1 MNSPKSTRAADPD
14 FTLFAGF
21 TVQDR
26 DGELTEVEKIRIC
39 SNINCMELSPGV
51 LVQLVQNP
59 CLPVRFVVQAML
71 VEQLHTRRLILDCA
85 DVPCRRRSG
94 AAAGEDDAR
103 GDAEKPPP
111 TLGAILQR
119 DAARRHAS
127 QLRAAAEATSLR
139 IESLERDLSGLRRR
153 MRWSEEKREDMESV
167 RSSSFRI
174 VRGDEA
180 DEEVAPPAGKGRAP
194 MSGLGRRLMRGLRK
208 MFHKTPEAG
217 QESSARSAGL
227 DVEVVREGRRGHR
240 RNSSFS

>member
-1 MNSPKSTRAADPD
+1 MQLIP
-14 FTLFAGF
+14 TLLCFAGF

-26 DGELTEVEKIRIC
+26 DGELTEEEKIRIC

-85 DVPCRRRSG
+85 AVPCLRRRRG
-94 AAAGEDDAR
+94 AAGEDEDDAR
-103 GDAEKPPP
+103 GDAEEERVVKPPP

-139 IESLERDLSGLRRR
+139 IESLERDLSGLRQRL
-153 MRWSEEKREDMESV
+153 RWSEEKRVDMESV

-174 VRGDEA
+174 VRGAEV
-180 DEEVAPPAGKGRAP
+180 DEEVAPPAGKGR
-194 MSGLGRRLMRGLRK
+194 GLGRRLMRGLRK
-208 MFHKTPEAG
+208 MFQKTPEAG
-217 QESSARSAGL
+217 QVSSARSASL
-227 DVEVVREGRRGHR
+227 EVEVVREGRRGHR